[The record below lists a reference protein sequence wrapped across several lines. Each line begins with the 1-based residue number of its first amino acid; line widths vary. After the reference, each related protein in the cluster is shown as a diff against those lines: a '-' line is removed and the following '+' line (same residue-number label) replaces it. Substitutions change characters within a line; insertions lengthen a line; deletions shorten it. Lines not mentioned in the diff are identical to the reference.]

1 MADKSAN
8 NSIKSIETSLE
19 VPFERV
25 LFALGIRHVGETVA
39 KNLARHFKN
48 IENLRNA
55 LFDELVNVNDI
66 GEKIAMSIQ
75 AFFLEEKNLQI
86 VERLKAA
93 GLQLEV
99 VIEEG
104 ASIKLDGLSFVISGV
119 FEKVSRN
126 ELKKIIE
133 QNGGKNTSSISAK
146 TSYLVAGENMGPAK
160 LEKAEKLGVNI
171 ISEDLFLE
179 MIGL

>member
-1 MADKSAN
+1 
-8 NSIKSIETSLE
+8 
-19 VPFERV
+19 
-25 LFALGIRHVGETVA
+25 
-39 KNLARHFKN
+39 
-48 IENLRNA
+48 
-55 LFDELVNVNDI
+55 
-66 GEKIAMSIQ
+66 MSIQ